1 MFNQTE
7 QIFALANL
15 KSKWK
20 DKIGELKYI
29 NSQSVDNFV
38 SELESKQFEKE
49 LNTVE
54 NELVQDLKSF
64 ENINEKIPKLKY
76 EYNINTATALKPID
90 YFNETSELYGD
101 YSLLDLVVHN
111 ENMRTKQVHKFSDYK
126 LDNECVQRI
135 NIYREFD
142 TINKIWFHFEKSS
155 EITPDDLELLSKT
168 TVRLEIGGKRIIH
181 KPFGMCMMENFIK
194 DLDLFPEENTMRIC
208 LVDFETICE
217 YGLPLICLT
226 YCETKISIKYDD
238 MSIKEYSPYIKF
250 VIEGQYLL
258 TETRKNLAQNSHE
271 FPMIRSKRLGWDF
284 HLGGFERFYP
294 LSFDDKLET
303 CSWITICFYVN
314 SELLQL
320 NRVGLSAGFDVEP
333 MYWEEDEL
341 VIISFGD
348 LTYCN
353 IMLDPEFKN
362 KEKFVKLLN
371 NQIEYEDVRGVCLSE
386 INFLKLLIDYNL
398 DTQEK
403 IRFDVFG
410 CGFDLI
416 TLANGCIGTL
426 EEW

>member
-1 MFNQTE
+1 MFNRTE
-7 QIFALANL
+7 QIFALANA

-20 DKIGELKYI
+20 DKIGELKYV
-29 NSQSVDNFV
+29 NSQSVDSFI

-49 LNTVE
+49 LNIVE
-54 NELVQDLKSF
+54 NELVQDLKSI
-64 ENINEKIPKLKY
+64 EELNEKIPKLKY
-76 EYNINTATALKPID
+76 EYIINTATAIKPID
-90 YFNETSELYGD
+90 YFNEAPDLYGD

-111 ENMRTKQVHKFSDYK
+111 DNMRTKQVHKFSDNK
-126 LDNECVQRI
+126 IDNELIQRI
-135 NIYREFD
+135 PIYKQFD
-142 TINKIWFHFEKSS
+142 TINKIWFHFEKPSK
-155 EITPDDLELLSKT
+155 ITLEDLQLLSRT
-168 TVRLEIGGKRIIH
+168 TFRLEIAGKRIIH
-181 KPFGMCMMENFIK
+181 KLFGICMMENFLQ
-194 DLDLFPEENTMRIC
+194 DLDLFPKENIMRIC
-208 LVDFETICE
+208 LVDLETICE

-226 YCETKISIKYDD
+226 YCDIQISIKYDD
-238 MSIKEYSPYIKF
+238 MSIKEYSLYIKF

-258 TETRKNLAQNSHE
+258 TEPRKNLAQNSHE

-294 LSFDDKLET
+294 LSFDERLET
-303 CSWITICFYVN
+303 CTWITICFYVN

-320 NRVGLSAGFDVEP
+320 NRVGLSAEFDEP

-386 INFLKLLIDYNL
+386 IRFLKLLIDYNL
-398 DTQEK
+398 DTQKK

-416 TLANGCIGTL
+416 TLKGGSIGTL
-426 EEW
+426 DK